1 MADIFEE
8 QKVDNQSA
16 NPVETKPLLKS
27 AKDFTPEEKL
37 AILARAERIEFSR
50 VAKEFGTTWQTVSA
64 IKREANKEATKK
76 AETEVKKVKAEE
88 KPAPIQPA
96 IVTVNKRSRDFTAEA
111 KIKVLQRAGEIGFS
125 RAAREAGISRWVL
138 MQWERKAL
146 AENPNLQLNIK
157 HVKRSQPVAQ
167 VQKAIE
173 VKQPVVEVRES
184 GNLAV
189 ENAILKEKVAALTE
203 QLEKLRAAVSKLA

>member
-8 QKVDNQSA
+8 QKVETA
-16 NPVETKPLLKS
+16 NPVETKELRKS

-64 IKREANKEATKK
+64 IKREAKKEASKK
-76 AETEVKKVKAEE
+76 VETEVKKVKAEE
-88 KPAPIQPA
+88 KPAPVQPTVA
-96 IVTVNKRSRDFTAEA
+96 TVNKRSRDFTAEA

-146 AENPNLQLNIK
+146 AQNPDLKLNIK
-157 HVKRSQPVAQ
+157 HSKRNKTIPQVQQPVENNQPVA
-167 VQKAIE
+167 V
-173 VKQPVVEVRES
+173 VK
-184 GNLAV
+184 
-189 ENAILKEKVAALTE
+189 LTTI
-203 QLEKLRAAVSKLA
+203 

>member
-1 MADIFEE
+1 MADFFEE
-8 QKVDNQSA
+8 QKVETQSV
-16 NPVETKPLLKS
+16 NPVETKPSLKS

-37 AILARAERIEFSR
+37 AILARAERIEYSR

-64 IKREANKEATKK
+64 IKKEATKK
-76 AETEVKKVKAEE
+76 AEAEVKKVKAEE
-88 KPAPIQPA
+88 KPAPVQPTVA
-96 IVTVNKRSRDFTAEA
+96 TVNKRSRDFTAEA
-111 KIKVLQRAGEIGFS
+111 KLKVLQRAAEIGLS

-138 MQWERKAL
+138 MQWERKAI
-146 AENPNLQLNIK
+146 AQNPDIQLNIK
-157 HVKRSQPVAQ
+157 HSKRAKAVPQVKQAV
-167 VQKAIE
+167 E